1 MPSFGIVSEV
11 NRQEITNAVDQ
22 SNREVGTRFDFKGS
36 NAQFEMEDNQVTM
49 RAPNEFQLKQMFDIL
64 RERLARRKVD
74 VRCLQVDPPQINVSE
89 AWQIVTV
96 RRGIEA
102 ELARKIVKITK
113 GGKLK
118 VQAAIQGDKVRVT
131 GKKRDELQQVI
142 GMLKDS
148 DIDMPLQYT
157 NYRD

>member
-1 MPSFGIVSEV
+1 MPSFDIVSEV
-11 NRQEITNAVDQ
+11 NTQEVTNAVDQ

-36 NAQFEMEDNQVTM
+36 NAKFELEDNQVTM

-64 RERLARRKVD
+64 KERLARRKVD

-89 AWQIVTV
+89 AWQMVTV
-96 RRGIEA
+96 RQGIEA
-102 ELARKIVKITK
+102 DLARKIVKITK

>member
-1 MPSFGIVSEV
+1 MPSFDIVSEI
-11 NRQEITNAVDQ
+11 NNQEVTNAVDQ
-22 SNREVGTRFDFKGS
+22 SNREVVTRFDFKGS
-36 NAQFEMEDNQVTM
+36 NAKFELEDNQVTM

-64 RERLARRKVD
+64 KERLARRQVD
-74 VRCLQVDPPQINVSE
+74 VRCLQIDPPQVNVSE

-96 RRGIEA
+96 RQGIEA

-118 VQAAIQGDKVRVT
+118 VQAAIQGEKVRVT

-142 GMLKDS
+142 AMLKDS

>member
-1 MPSFGIVSEV
+1 MPSFDIVSEV
-11 NRQEITNAVDQ
+11 NSQEVTNAVDQ

-36 NAQFEMEDNQVTM
+36 DAKFELEDNQVTM

-64 RERLARRKVD
+64 KERLARRKVD

-96 RRGIEA
+96 RQGIEA

>member
-1 MPSFGIVSEV
+1 MPSFDIVSEV
-11 NRQEITNAVDQ
+11 NKQEVTNAVDQ

-36 NAQFEMEDNQVTM
+36 NAKFELDDNKVTM

-64 RERLARRKVD
+64 TGRLAGRKVD
-74 VRCLQVDPPQINVSE
+74 IRCLQVDSPQVNVSE
-89 AWQIVTV
+89 AWQLVTV
-96 RRGIEA
+96 RQGIEA
-102 ELARKIVKITK
+102 ELARKIVKIVK

-118 VQAAIQGDKVRVT
+118 VQAAIQGDQVRVT

-142 GMLKDS
+142 GTLKDS
-148 DIDMPLQYT
+148 DIDMPLQFT

>member
-1 MPSFGIVSEV
+1 MPSFDIVSEV
-11 NRQEITNAVDQ
+11 NQQEVTNAVDQ

-36 NAQFEMEDNQVTM
+36 NAKFELEGNQVTM

-64 RERLARRKVD
+64 TERLARRKVD
-74 VRCLQVDPPQINVSE
+74 VRCLQVDPPQVNVSE
-89 AWQIVTV
+89 AWQVVTV
-96 RRGIEA
+96 RQGIEA
-102 ELARKIVKITK
+102 ELARKIVKISK

>member
-1 MPSFGIVSEV
+1 MPSFDIVSEI
-11 NRQEITNAVDQ
+11 NNQEVTNAVDQ

-36 NAQFEMEDNQVTM
+36 NAKFELEDNKVTM
-49 RAPNEFQLKQMFDIL
+49 RAPNDFQLKQMLDIL
-64 RERLARRKVD
+64 RERLARRNVD
-74 VRCLQVDPPQINVSE
+74 VRCLQVDSPQVNVSE
-89 AWQIVTV
+89 AWQIVTI
-96 RRGIEA
+96 RQGIEA
-102 ELARKIVKITK
+102 ELARKIVKISK

-142 GMLKDS
+142 GMLKES

>member
-1 MPSFGIVSEV
+1 MPSFDIVSEI
-11 NRQEITNAVDQ
+11 NNQEVTNVVDQ
-22 SNREVGTRFDFKGS
+22 SNREVVTRFDFKGS
-36 NAQFEMEDNQVTM
+36 NAKFELEDNQVTM

-64 RERLARRKVD
+64 KGRLAGRKVD
-74 VRCLQVDPPQINVSE
+74 VRCLQVDSPQVNVSE

-96 RRGIEA
+96 RQGIET
-102 ELARKIVKITK
+102 ELARKIVKISK

-142 GMLKDS
+142 VMLKES

>member
-1 MPSFGIVSEV
+1 MPSFDIVSEV
-11 NRQEITNAVDQ
+11 NKQEVTNAVDQ

-36 NAQFEMEDNQVTM
+36 NAKFELESNQVTM

-64 RERLARRKVD
+64 KERLARRKVD

-96 RRGIEA
+96 RQGIEA

>member
-1 MPSFGIVSEV
+1 MPSFDIVSEV
-11 NRQEITNAVDQ
+11 NNQEVTNAVDQ

-36 NAQFEMEDNQVTM
+36 NSKFELEGNQVTM
-49 RAPNEFQLKQMFDIL
+49 RAPNDFQLKQMLDIL
-64 RERLARRKVD
+64 RERLARRNVD
-74 VRCLQVDPPQINVSE
+74 VRCLQVDSPQVNVSE

-96 RRGIEA
+96 RQGIEA
-102 ELARKIVKITK
+102 ELARKIVKISK

-142 GMLKDS
+142 GMLKES

>member
-1 MPSFGIVSEV
+1 MPSFDIVSEI
-11 NRQEITNAVDQ
+11 NNQEVTNAVDQ

-36 NAQFEMEDNQVTM
+36 NAKFELESNQVTM

-64 RERLARRKVD
+64 KERLARRQVD
-74 VRCLQVDPPQINVSE
+74 VRCLQVDPPQVNVSE

-96 RRGIEA
+96 RQGIEA

-118 VQAAIQGDKVRVT
+118 VQAAIQGEKVRVT

-142 GMLKDS
+142 AMLKDS

>member
-1 MPSFGIVSEV
+1 MPSFDIVSEV
-11 NRQEITNAVDQ
+11 NNQEVTNAVDQ

-36 NAQFEMEDNQVTM
+36 NAQFELEDNQVTM

-96 RRGIEA
+96 RQGIEA

>member
-1 MPSFGIVSEV
+1 MPSFDIVSEV
-11 NRQEITNAVDQ
+11 NNQEVTNAVDQ

-36 NAQFEMEDNQVTM
+36 NAKFELEDKQVTM

-64 RERLARRKVD
+64 KERLARRKVD

-96 RRGIEA
+96 RQGIEA

>member
-1 MPSFGIVSEV
+1 MPSFDIVSEV
-11 NRQEITNAVDQ
+11 NNQEVTNAVDQ

-36 NAQFEMEDNQVTM
+36 NAKFELESNQVTM

-64 RERLARRKVD
+64 KGRLAGRKVD
-74 VRCLQVDPPQINVSE
+74 VRCLQVDSPQVNVSE

-96 RRGIEA
+96 RQGIET
-102 ELARKIVKITK
+102 ELARKIVKLSK

-142 GMLKDS
+142 VMLKES

>member
-1 MPSFGIVSEV
+1 MPSFDIVSEV
-11 NRQEITNAVDQ
+11 NNQEVTNAVDQ

-36 NAQFEMEDNQVTM
+36 NAKFELEDNQVTM

-64 RERLARRKVD
+64 RARLAGRKVD
-74 VRCLQVDPPQINVSE
+74 VRCLQLDSPQVNVSE
-89 AWQIVTV
+89 AWQIVTI
-96 RRGIEA
+96 RQGIEQ

-118 VQAAIQGDKVRVT
+118 IQAAIQGDKVRVT

-157 NYRD
+157 NFRD

>member
-1 MPSFGIVSEV
+1 MPSFDIVSEV
-11 NRQEITNAVDQ
+11 DTQEVTNAVDQ
-22 SNREVGTRFDFKGS
+22 SNREVTTRFDFKGS
-36 NAQFEMEDNQVTM
+36 NAKFELEGTQVTM
-49 RAPNEFQLKQMFDIL
+49 RAPGDFQLKQMLDIL
-64 RERLARRKVD
+64 KERLARRKVD
-74 VRCLQVDPPQINVSE
+74 VRCLQVDPPQVNVSE

-96 RRGIEA
+96 RQGIET
-102 ELARKIVKITK
+102 ELAKKIVKITK

-118 VQAAIQGDKVRVT
+118 IQAAIQGDKVRVS

-142 GMLKDS
+142 AMLKDS

>member
-1 MPSFGIVSEV
+1 MPSFDIVSEV
-11 NRQEITNAVDQ
+11 NNQEVTNAVDQ

-36 NAQFEMEDNQVTM
+36 NAQFELEDNQVTM

-64 RERLARRKVD
+64 KERLARRKVD

-96 RRGIEA
+96 RQGIEA

>member
-1 MPSFGIVSEV
+1 MPSFDIVSEV
-11 NRQEITNAVDQ
+11 NNQEVTNAVDQ

-36 NAQFEMEDNQVTM
+36 NAKFELEDNQVTM

-64 RERLARRKVD
+64 KERLARRKVD

-96 RRGIEA
+96 RQGIEA

-131 GKKRDELQQVI
+131 GKKRDELQQI
-142 GMLKDS
+142 IAMLKDS
-148 DIDMPLQYT
+148 DIDMPLQYK

>member
-1 MPSFGIVSEV
+1 MPSFDIVSEV
-11 NRQEITNAVDQ
+11 NKQEVTNAVDQ

-36 NAQFEMEDNQVTM
+36 NAMFELEANKVTL
-49 RAPNEFQLKQMFDIL
+49 RAPNDFQLKQMLDIL
-64 RERLARRKVD
+64 REKLARRKVD

-89 AWQIVTV
+89 AWQVVTV
-96 RRGIEA
+96 REGIEA

-142 GMLKDS
+142 AMIKDS
-148 DIDMPLQYT
+148 DIDLPLQYT

>member
-1 MPSFGIVSEV
+1 MPSFDIVSEI
-11 NRQEITNAVDQ
+11 NNQEVTNAVDQ
-22 SNREVGTRFDFKGS
+22 SNREVVTRFDFKGS
-36 NAQFEMEDNQVTM
+36 NAKFELEDNQVTM

-64 RERLARRKVD
+64 KERLARRQVD
-74 VRCLQVDPPQINVSE
+74 VRCLQVDPPQVNVSE

-96 RRGIEA
+96 RQGIEA

-118 VQAAIQGDKVRVT
+118 VQAAIQGEKVRVT

-142 GMLKDS
+142 AMLKDS

>member
-1 MPSFGIVSEV
+1 
-11 NRQEITNAVDQ
+11 
-22 SNREVGTRFDFKGS
+22 
-36 NAQFEMEDNQVTM
+36 
-49 RAPNEFQLKQMFDIL
+49 
-64 RERLARRKVD
+64 
-74 VRCLQVDPPQINVSE
+74 VRCLQVDSPQVNVSE
-89 AWQIVTV
+89 AWQVVTV
-96 RRGIEA
+96 RRGIET
-102 ELARKIVKITK
+102 ELTKKIVKISK

-142 GMLKDS
+142 GILKES

>member
-1 MPSFGIVSEV
+1 MPSFDIVSEV
-11 NRQEITNAVDQ
+11 NNQEVTNAVDQ

-36 NAQFEMEDNQVTM
+36 NAKFELEGNQVTM
-49 RAPNEFQLKQMFDIL
+49 RAPNDFQLKQMLDIL
-64 RERLARRKVD
+64 RERLARRNVD
-74 VRCLQVDPPQINVSE
+74 VRCLQVDSPQVNVSE

-96 RRGIEA
+96 RQGIEA
-102 ELARKIVKITK
+102 ELARKIVKISK

-142 GMLKDS
+142 GMLKES